1 MHASA
6 GSQTV
11 DRVVPRPTDGSS
23 GVDSSGADSSG
34 VDSSGVDSRPAGLVV
49 RPLTAADAEQ
59 IATWR
64 YEGQWRTYD
73 SRPGDGLLSAEA
85 GYQAVADP
93 ATGALVGYVC
103 TGAEARVPGLAA
115 EPGVVD
121 VGAGMRPDLVGTR
134 IGSEFG
140 AAVLSH
146 VAARAGTGDFRLRAV
161 VLDWNERSLRLC
173 ARLGFRPVGTHSCEQ
188 DGRQNTYVLLET

>member
-1 MHASA
+1 MVPDSVPARAAASA
-6 GSQTV
+6 
-11 DRVVPRPTDGSS
+11 
-23 GVDSSGADSSG
+23 AA
-34 VDSSGVDSRPAGLVV
+34 DSRPAGLVV
-49 RPLTAADAEQ
+49 RSLTVADAEQ

-73 SRPGDGLLSAEA
+73 SRPEDGLLSAEA
-85 GYQAVADP
+85 GYQAVADR

-103 TGAEARVPGLAA
+103 TGAEARVPGLAEKA
-115 EPGVVD
+115 GVID
-121 VGAGMRPDLVGTR
+121 VGTGMRPDLVGSR

-146 VAARAGTGDFRLRAV
+146 MVAEAGTGDFRLRAV

-173 ARLGFRPVGTHSCEQ
+173 TRLGFRRVGTHSCEQ

>member
-1 MHASA
+1 MHRVAPDSESA
-6 GSQTV
+6 
-11 DRVVPRPTDGSS
+11 R
-23 GVDSSGADSSG
+23 ADVRAAAG
-34 VDSSGVDSRPAGLVV
+34 DRPAGLVV
-49 RPLTAADAEQ
+49 RPLTVADAEQ

-73 SRPGDGLLSAEA
+73 SRPEDGLLSTEA

-103 TGAEARVPGLAA
+103 TGAEARVPGLA
-115 EPGVVD
+115 EKEGVVD
-121 VGAGMRPDLVGTR
+121 VGAGMRPDLVGGR

-140 AAVLSH
+140 AAVLGYL
-146 VAARAGTGDFRLRAV
+146 AAHAGTGDFRLRAV

-173 ARLGFRPVGTHSCEQ
+173 ARLGFRRMGTHSCEQ
-188 DGRQNTYVLLET
+188 DGRQNTYFLLETEPQA